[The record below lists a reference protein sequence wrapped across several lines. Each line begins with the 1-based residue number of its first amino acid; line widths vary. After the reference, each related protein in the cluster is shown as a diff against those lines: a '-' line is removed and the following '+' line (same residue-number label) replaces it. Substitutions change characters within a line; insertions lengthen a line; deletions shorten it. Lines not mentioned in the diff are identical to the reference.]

1 MFKVTEKAMR
11 PASPNRNCFYCGE
24 PVGGTHR
31 DSCVLIN
38 RKVKV
43 KVSFEM
49 VINEPASW
57 DKEFIE
63 YAKNEASWC
72 TDNILNDICEKADSE
87 GCSCGFGSVEVLE
100 LTDDVFLD
108 E

>member
-24 PVGGTHR
+24 PIGGEHR
-31 DSCVLIN
+31 NSCVLIN

-49 VINEPASW
+49 FFDEPASW
-57 DKEFIE
+57 DKEQIE
-63 YAKNEASWC
+63 FARNQGSWC
-72 TDNILNDICEKADSE
+72 VDNALDDICEKAEAE
-87 GCSCGFGSVEVLE
+87 GCSCGFGSVEVIE
-100 LTDDVFLD
+100 MTDYVHLD

>member
-11 PASPNRNCFYCGE
+11 PASSERCCFYCGQA
-24 PVGGTHR
+24 VGGIHK

-49 VINEPASW
+49 IFNEPASW
-57 DKEFIE
+57 DKEQIE
-63 YAKNEASWC
+63 LVRNGGSWC
-72 TDNILNDICEKADSE
+72 IDNALDDICLKSE
-87 GCSCGFGSVEVLE
+87 EDGCSCGFGSLEVLE
-100 LTDDVFLD
+100 LTDNVFL
-108 E
+108 EE